1 MILKV
6 LGWFFGVNLVFVGF
20 AVLFNGDIIAGLI
33 MLLAAVFCIPPLLS
47 KMNKRMVEEAI
58 NRGKTHNELT
68 QGKAIITG
76 VVLFVIAAFFVT
88 PQQKSE
94 NKTNETVEATEEPQE
109 EKSTQKDG
117 PKVKRNNAPS
127 GIDLI
132 AQLMWKVDELDNW
145 FRGSYEPHHKRQF
158 YDVKNNYDKQLDK
171 ICGDFDLLVKNTGN
185 LNSDYYDESLACRN
199 FKLSLVHVIQNLN
212 HGTYS
217 EIPKIRAKFEPA
229 YQNLKAQVD
238 AEREKNKGKS
248 IDELL
253 KQANKN

>member
-6 LGWFFGVNLVFVGF
+6 LGWFFGINLVFAGF
-20 AVLFNGDIIAGLI
+20 TVLFSGDIIAGLI

-68 QGKAIITG
+68 QGKAIIAG
-76 VVLFVIAAFFVT
+76 VVLFFIAAIFVN
-88 PQQKSE
+88 PQPNENNKS
-94 NKTNETVEATEEPQE
+94 ETVEIKKENSNEEDARIE
-109 EKSTQKDG
+109 A
-117 PKVKRNNAPS
+117 VKAKPDNIPN

-132 AQLMWKVDELDNW
+132 AQLMWKVDELENW
-145 FRGSYEPHHKRQF
+145 FIGPFEERHKRQF

-171 ICGDFDLLVKNTGN
+171 ICGDFDLLVKSTGN
-185 LNSDYYDESLACRN
+185 LNSDYHDESLACRN

-253 KQANKN
+253 KQSNKN